1 MIIKEGSE
9 GEILLELKKIVSTT
23 VDPKRHKFT
32 DEFYNMRG
40 FGKLGPKITNNESR
54 YTHIGNAYINAIAKG
69 IALFL
74 DLFSKLGY
82 DVAVVI
88 QEKNKTQNKTQNH
101 DV

>member
-9 GEILLELKKIVSTT
+9 AEILLELKKIVTT
-23 VDPKRHKFT
+23 TADPKRYRFE
-32 DEFYNMRG
+32 DNFYTMRA
-40 FGKLGPKITNNESR
+40 FGKLGVKITNNESH
-54 YTHIGNAYINAIAKG
+54 YTLIGNAYIKAIAKG

-88 QEKNKTQNKTQNH
+88 QEKNKTQNKNQNH
-101 DV
+101 DI